1 MNWVTLT
8 SLNVIRTVI
17 AGNQRQLGKGKGG
30 KGGKSGKGG
39 KGGSGSGWTSD
50 GYYGC
55 LTLSGEEMYNISHHQ
70 TTVNCDYTVHT
81 DTVHTDSS
89 GNTGT
94 SDGST
99 SSSSENES
107 SNQG

>member
-1 MNWVTLT
+1 MSKDELGHLDLT
-8 SLNVIRTVI
+8 NVIRTI
-17 AGNQRQLGKGKGG
+17 MAGNQRQLGK
-30 KGGKSGKGG
+30 GKGG

-55 LTLSGEEMYNISHHQ
+55 LALSDYEMYEMSHHQ

-81 DTVHTDSS
+81 DSS
-89 GNTGT
+89 GNTET
-94 SDGST
+94 SNGDT
-99 SSSSENES
+99 SSSSGNEN